1 MRRIQAPPSRRWRRR
16 AGNAR
21 SSGRS
26 LAASLLREAW
36 RAALA
41 GRLRR
46 SWGIAHLLGVARR
59 NLVVRHR
66 YSDDGPRDAFGCDE
80 GPWSAVAAGIEPRA
94 VVKGVVA
101 PTVDEEIEVHARGVR
116 DRTVGHDDDPR
127 RRGQDD
133 GRRCRDADVH
143 TDVHLRGE

>member
-1 MRRIQAPPSRRWRRR
+1 MSAPSLEILARRLEAPRVHDRIQPPPSRRRGRQ
-16 AGNAR
+16 AENGR
-21 SSGRS
+21 SSARS

-66 YSDDGPRDAFGCDE
+66 DSDDGPGHALGCDE

-101 PTVDEEIEVHARGVR
+101 PTVDEEIEV
-116 DRTVGHDDDPR
+116 
-127 RRGQDD
+127 
-133 GRRCRDADVH
+133 
-143 TDVHLRGE
+143 